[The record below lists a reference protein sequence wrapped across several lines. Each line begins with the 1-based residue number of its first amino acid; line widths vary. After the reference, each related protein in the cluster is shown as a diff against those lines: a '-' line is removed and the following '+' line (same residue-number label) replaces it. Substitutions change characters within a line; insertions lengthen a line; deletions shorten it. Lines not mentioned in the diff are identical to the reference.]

1 MAAVCV
7 CMCTRVWNRA
17 GKVPD
22 SSTLYQDTVQTQP
35 DQVSFQS
42 NCLTR
47 DFWVCKMW
55 PHDPLFSLLQSM
67 TEMDSDDYVKQ
78 MVISV

>member
-22 SSTLYQDTVQTQP
+22 SNTVSRDTVQTQP

-47 DFWVCKMW
+47 DF
-55 PHDPLFSLLQSM
+55 
-67 TEMDSDDYVKQ
+67 
-78 MVISV
+78 